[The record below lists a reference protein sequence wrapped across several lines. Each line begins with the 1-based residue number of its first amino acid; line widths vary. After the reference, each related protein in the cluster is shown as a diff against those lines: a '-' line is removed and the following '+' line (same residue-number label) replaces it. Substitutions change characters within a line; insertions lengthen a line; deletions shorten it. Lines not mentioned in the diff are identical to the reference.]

1 MDEAVAVNG
10 ILCKNQHMRRFANIY
25 ILLFLIDAG
34 LSLIAE
40 LLAATSS
47 PLPLVAGLRYSVAYT
62 VIILSMVL
70 YACLGIDRRLPKRVF
85 LPLILYVFWNALSMW
100 PLSGIIGRESLG
112 LIATAGQLLLGG
124 IAVLLLRSPD
134 GKSFL
139 GGMQFRTRMFSWRN
153 TLSFTAINLLLLP
166 FVLVYS
172 GLAMTSDYLEQQTSG
187 FMRLSPVGIYMSE
200 RSYHL
205 DEKIIRLAAMMHIGR
220 EDYYE
225 DLSGAMPVEE
235 TIILA
240 EGVTDRDKL
249 LDYRFNY
256 SKLAGV
262 IGLSSQDTMSFNGN
276 LVDLDRLEAMGPD
289 AGGQGK
295 VDIAHADIDVSQF
308 DPETIEFLNELG
320 RSLFG
325 DKPLVEGLAEYNAW
339 VNEQM
344 TPEWIAGVMDD
355 ILDKRN
361 AVVIDSMMR
370 SLEYYD
376 TVVIPWGAMHMPAIE
391 AAVLKQGFVPG
402 ARRERLSVDFRA
414 IPYAKLWQKWSD
426 RDGLE
431 M

>member
-1 MDEAVAVNG
+1 MAVND
-10 ILCKNQHMRRFANIY
+10 ILCKNQHMCRFVNIY
-25 ILLFLIDAG
+25 IILFLIDAG
-34 LSLIAE
+34 LPLIAE

-47 PLPLVAGLRYSVAYT
+47 PLPLVAGLRYSVAYV
-62 VIILSMVL
+62 VIILSMVI
-70 YACLGIDRRLPKRVF
+70 YACLGIDRRLPKRVL
-85 LPLILYVFWNALSMW
+85 LPLTLYVFWNALAMW

-112 LIATAGQLLLGG
+112 LIAAAGQLLLGG
-124 IAVLLLRSPD
+124 IAMLLLRSPD
-134 GKSFL
+134 GKPLFS
-139 GGMQFRTRMFSWRN
+139 GMQFRTPMFSWRN
-153 TLSFTAINLLLLP
+153 TLSFSAINLLLLP
-166 FVLVYS
+166 LVLVYS

-205 DEKIIRLAAMMHIGR
+205 DEKVIRLAAMMHIGR

-225 DLSGAMPVEE
+225 DLSGSMSVEE

-249 LDYRFNY
+249 LDNRFNY

-262 IGLSSQDTMSFNGN
+262 IGLSSQETMRFDGN
-276 LVDLDRLEAMGPD
+276 LVDLHHLEAMGQD
-289 AGGQGK
+289 AGEQGK
-295 VDIAHADIDVSQF
+295 VDIAHADIDVNQF

-320 RSLFG
+320 RTLFG

-339 VNEQM
+339 VSEQM

-376 TVVIPWGAMHMPAIE
+376 TIVIPWGAMHMPAIE
-391 AAVLKQGFVPG
+391 AAVLELGFEPG
-402 ARRERLSVDFRA
+402 AERERLSVDFRA
-414 IPYAKLWQKWSD
+414 IPYAELWRKFAVDSD
-426 RDGLE
+426 VE
-431 M
+431 

>member
-1 MDEAVAVNG
+1 MAVND
-10 ILCKNQHMRRFANIY
+10 ILCKNQHMCRFVNIY
-25 ILLFLIDAG
+25 IILFLIDAG
-34 LSLIAE
+34 LPLIAE

-47 PLPLVAGLRYSVAYT
+47 PLPLVAGLRYSVAYV
-62 VIILSMVL
+62 VIILSMVI
-70 YACLGIDRRLPKRVF
+70 YACLGIDRRLPKRVL
-85 LPLILYVFWNALSMW
+85 LPLTLYVFWNALAMW

-112 LIATAGQLLLGG
+112 LIAAAGQLLLGG
-124 IAVLLLRSPD
+124 IAMLLLRSPD
-134 GKSFL
+134 GKPLFS
-139 GGMQFRTRMFSWRN
+139 GMQFRTPMFSWRN
-153 TLSFTAINLLLLP
+153 TLSFSAINLLLLP
-166 FVLVYS
+166 LVLVYS

-205 DEKIIRLAAMMHIGR
+205 DEKVIRLAAMMHIGR

-225 DLSGAMPVEE
+225 DLSGSMSVEE

-249 LDYRFNY
+249 LDNRFNY

-262 IGLSSQDTMSFNGN
+262 IGLSSQEAMRFDGN
-276 LVDLDRLEAMGPD
+276 LVDLHHLEAMGQD
-289 AGGQGK
+289 AGEQGK
-295 VDIAHADIDVSQF
+295 VDIAHADIDVNQF

-320 RSLFG
+320 RTLFG

-339 VNEQM
+339 VSEQM

-376 TVVIPWGAMHMPAIE
+376 TIVIPWGAMHMPAID
-391 AAVLKQGFVPG
+391 AAVLELGFEPG
-402 ARRERLSVDFRA
+402 AERERLSVDFRA
-414 IPYAKLWQKWSD
+414 IPYAELWRKFVVVSAV
-426 RDGLE
+426 E
-431 M
+431 